1 MVEEARTRR
10 NLQRVAEA
18 AREWTEHG
26 RNRAYLFRG
35 LKLAEA
41 QTYLRGRE
49 NELDADS
56 RVFLAASATG
66 ETLKRLLSPRVLGVA
81 AILLAFSPV

>member
-35 LKLAEA
+35 LKLARRKRICGA
-41 QTYLRGRE
+41 GKMSWTLTHAFFWRQ
-49 NELDADS
+49 AP
-56 RVFLAASATG
+56 LAK
-66 ETLKRLLSPRVLGVA
+66 L
-81 AILLAFSPV
+81 